1 MRITRENLHK
11 IARDTA
17 ERAAR
22 RSRSLICIYLTGSLL
37 SDNPLL
43 GGTTDIDL
51 VYVHNSEPPL
61 ESEITRLSDE
71 VSLDIA
77 HYSQSAYHPPR
88 KLRVDPWLGAFL
100 VNNPIVLHD
109 VAHWFEFTQASAGAN
124 FSQPETI
131 IDRARQLAGLAR
143 QAWLEMPELAVP
155 GSPRQMLT
163 YLKCL
168 KNAANALASLSG
180 VPLTDRR
187 FMLEFPAR
195 AAALNRPGLAGG
207 LLDLLMPTPVPPATM
222 DAWRGDWAAC
232 MTIASESTDVIPAL
246 LPARLPYYLR
256 AAEALSADQPAAALW
271 FMLRT
276 WTRALD
282 LPGDWSAHL
291 SAWQAVM
298 EALDLSAAD
307 FDRRYT
313 ALDSY
318 LDAVE
323 ETLDDWA
330 DLYGV

>member
-1 MRITRENLHK
+1 M
-11 IARDTA
+11 
-17 ERAAR
+17 
-22 RSRSLICIYLTGSLL
+22 
-37 SDNPLL
+37 
-43 GGTTDIDL
+43 
-51 VYVHNSEPPL
+51 HNSEPPL
-61 ESEITRLSDE
+61 EREITRLSDE

-143 QAWLEMPELAVP
+143 QDWLEMPELAAP

-168 KNAANALASLSG
+168 KNAANSLASLSG

-207 LLDLLMPTPVPPATM
+207 LLDLLMPAPVPPATL

-232 MTIASESTDVIPAL
+232 MTIASESADVIPAL

-291 SAWQAVM
+291 SPWQAVM
-298 EALDLSAAD
+298 EALELSAAD
-307 FDRRYT
+307 FERRYN
-313 ALDSY
+313 ALDTY

-330 DLYGV
+330 NLYGV